1 MVQFLDNF
9 LGTTPSDSSPSDDY
23 PTEKLRGFPW
33 GKFFGGHSW
42 ELFGWEL
49 IGIIQV
55 EFLWQSCQGI
65 VIRNGIVQSYPVT
78 YTVMRYKTEL
88 NKQDST
94 HFSSSV
100 INFYVNCSFCEID
113 FLKPK
118 NLNL

>member
-1 MVQFLDNF
+1 MGIDWNH
-9 LGTTPSDSSPSDDY
+9 PSGIFVA
-23 PTEKLRGFPW
+23 KLSRYSHQEW
-33 GKFFGGHSW
+33 YCAGG
-42 ELFGWEL
+42 
-49 IGIIQV
+49 
-55 EFLWQSCQGI
+55 
-65 VIRNGIVQSYPVT
+65 SYPVT